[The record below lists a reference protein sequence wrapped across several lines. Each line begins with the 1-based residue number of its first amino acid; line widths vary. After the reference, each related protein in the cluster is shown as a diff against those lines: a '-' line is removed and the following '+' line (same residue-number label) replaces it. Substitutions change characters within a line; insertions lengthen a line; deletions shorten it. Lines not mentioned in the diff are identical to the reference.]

1 MRRWLIV
8 TLVAVVVLAGAGVGA
23 WWLLRPKARPEPVAA
38 AYLAAWGRSDW
49 AAMQAQVAA
58 PPADFAKQHTDMVE
72 RLRVAE
78 ASFAPGSATVT
89 GDRAEVPFQA
99 RLRLRALGEWAY
111 DGVVKLVRRDD
122 RWRVDWTPATLHPD
136 LAAGLRFQRT
146 RTWPDRAP
154 ILAADGTELAGPGPV
169 VTVNIVGEGVKDPAE
184 VVDALVKH
192 AEVPRETAR
201 QAVADAGRRPTQAV
215 PVVTMPRADYDRVR
229 DAIYPVP
236 GLRFQEGVGREYNG
250 PASTRLLLGSVG
262 PVTADD
268 LKKLGAPYQTG
279 DLVGRGNG
287 LEAAFERRLAGTP
300 SGEVRLVDKDGQT
313 AKVLHRFAGKDGQ
326 AVETTIDL
334 RAQEAAES
342 ALDPVT
348 KPAALVAIEPS
359 TGELVA
365 VVNTPVTGYNRALL
379 GRYPPGS
386 TFKVVTAA
394 ALLAGGLRP
403 ADPVDCP
410 KEAKV
415 GGRTFGNFEDEVL
428 GRIPFSSAFAHS
440 CNTAFV
446 QQAAKRLDGDDL
458 VATAARF
465 GFGLDPSPAI
475 PAVTSRV
482 PAPSDR
488 ADLAA
493 EAFGQGRVTASPL
506 QMATVAA
513 TVANGQWHHPT
524 LVTGEAAE
532 PGGSG
537 ESSGGSEES
546 GPTDSTGSGGS
557 GPTTSTGSDAASSS
571 GSDAAS
577 GNDSGAS
584 QPAKSPDPLDPAV
597 AKTLRTLMRQVVT
610 TGTAAPAGLPAGV
623 GGKTGTAEFGT
634 GDPLPT
640 HAWFIGFRGDLAFAV
655 VVEDG
660 GVGGEVAAPVAARFL
675 RGL

>member
-1 MRRWLIV
+1 VVRRWVI
-8 TLVAVVVLAGAGVGA
+8 VAVVAVLALAGIGAGV
-23 WWLLRPKARPEPVAA
+23 WWALRPKARPEPVAA

-78 ASFAPGSATVT
+78 ASFAPGAATVT
-89 GDRAEVPFQA
+89 DDRAEVPFSA
-99 RLRLRALGEWAY
+99 RLRLRALGEWPY
-111 DGVVKLVRRDD
+111 DGVLRLVRRDD

-146 RTWPDRAP
+146 RTWPDRAA

-169 VTVNIVGEGVKDPAE
+169 VTVNVVGERVKDKAE
-184 VVDALVKH
+184 VVDALARY
-192 AEVPRETAR
+192 AEVPREVAR
-201 QAVADAGRRPTQAV
+201 RAVADAERRPSQAV
-215 PVVTMPRADYDRVR
+215 PVVTMPRSDYDLVR
-229 DAIYPVP
+229 DDIYPVP
-236 GLRFQEGVGREYNG
+236 GLSFVEGVGREYNG
-250 PASTRLLLGSVG
+250 PASTRMLLGSVG

-268 LKKLGAPYQTG
+268 LKKLGATYQAG
-279 DLVGRGNG
+279 DLVGHGNG

-300 SGEVRLVDKDGQT
+300 SGEVRLVDKDGQP
-313 AKVLHRFAGKDGQ
+313 AKVLHRFAGKDGEP
-326 AVETTIDL
+326 VKTTIDP
-334 RAQEAAES
+334 RAQEAAEA
-342 ALDPVT
+342 ALDPVA
-348 KPAALVAIEPS
+348 KPAALVAIQPS

-386 TFKVVTAA
+386 TFKVVTAS

-403 ADPVDCP
+403 GDPVDCP

-428 GRIPFSSAFAHS
+428 GKIPFSSAFAHS

-458 VATAARF
+458 VAAAARF
-465 GFGLDPSPAI
+465 GFNLDPSPGI

-482 PAPSDR
+482 PPPSDR

-493 EAFGQGRVTASPL
+493 EAFGQGRITTSPL

-513 TVANGQWHHPT
+513 TVAKGRWHHPT
-524 LVTGEAAE
+524 LLTG
-532 PGGSG
+532 
-537 ESSGGSEES
+537 
-546 GPTDSTGSGGS
+546 
-557 GPTTSTGSDAASSS
+557 DATSS
-571 GSDAAS
+571 GSDGS
-577 GNDSGAS
+577 GSNDSGAS

-610 TGTAAPAGLPAGV
+610 EGTAAPAHLPAGT

-660 GVGGEVAAPVAARFL
+660 GVGGEVAAPIAARFL
-675 RGL
+675 RAL

>member
-1 MRRWLIV
+1 MRRWVILA
-8 TLVAVVVLAGAGVGA
+8 LVAVVVLAGVGAGA
-23 WWLLRPKARPEPVAA
+23 WWLLRPKDRPEPVAA

-78 ASFAPGSATVT
+78 ASFAPGAATVT
-89 GDRAEVPFQA
+89 DDRAEVPFSA
-99 RLRLRALGEWAY
+99 RLRLRALGEWPY
-111 DGVVKLVRRDD
+111 DGVLRLVRRDD
-122 RWRVDWTPATLHPD
+122 RWRVDWTPAALHPD

-146 RTWPDRAP
+146 RTWPERAP

-169 VTVNIVGEGVKDPAE
+169 VTVTIVGEGVKDKAE
-184 VVDALVKH
+184 VVDALVRY
-192 AEVPRETAR
+192 AEVPRELAR
-201 QAVADAGRRPTQAV
+201 RAMADAERRPNQAV
-215 PVVTMPRADYDRVR
+215 PVVTMARSEFELVR
-229 DAIYPVP
+229 DDIYPVP
-236 GLRFQEGVGREYNG
+236 GLRFPTGVGREYHG
-250 PASTRLLLGSVG
+250 PASTRMLLGSVG

-279 DLVGRGNG
+279 DLVGHGNG

-300 SGEVRLVDKDGQT
+300 SGEVRLVDKDGQP
-313 AKVLHRFAGKDGQ
+313 AKVLHRFAGKDGE
-326 AVETTIDL
+326 AVETTIDP
-334 RAQEAAES
+334 RAQEAAEA
-342 ALDPVT
+342 ALDPVA
-348 KPAALVAIEPS
+348 KPAALVAIQPS

-365 VVNTPVTGYNRALL
+365 VVNTPVQGYNRALL

-386 TFKVVTAA
+386 TFKVVTAG

-403 ADPVDCP
+403 GDPVDCP
-410 KEAKV
+410 KETKV

-458 VATAARF
+458 VAAAAQF
-465 GFGLDPSPAI
+465 GFGLDPSPGI

-482 PAPSDR
+482 PPPSDR

-513 TVANGQWHHPT
+513 TVADGRWRPPT
-524 LVTGEAAE
+524 LVTGPTTSA
-532 PGGSG
+532 GSG
-537 ESSGGSEES
+537 ASRENDSGGS
-546 GPTDSTGSGGS
+546 
-557 GPTTSTGSDAASSS
+557 
-571 GSDAAS
+571 
-577 GNDSGAS
+577 
-584 QPAKSPDPLDPAV
+584 QPARSPDPLDPGV

-610 TGTAAPAGLPAGV
+610 EGTAAPANLPANT
-623 GGKTGTAEFGT
+623 GGKTGTAEFDT

-660 GVGGEVAAPVAARFL
+660 GVGGEVAAPIAARFL
-675 RGL
+675 RAL

>member
-1 MRRWLIV
+1 MRRWVIV
-8 TLVAVVVLAGAGVGA
+8 ALVAVVVLAGAGVGA

-58 PPADFAKQHTDMVE
+58 PPADFAKQHTEMVE
-72 RLRVAE
+72 RLRVAG
-78 ASFAPGSATVT
+78 ASFAPGPATVDD
-89 GDRAEVPFQA
+89 DRAEVPFQA
-99 RLRLRALGEWAY
+99 RLRLRALGEWPY
-111 DGVVKLVRRDD
+111 DGVLRLVRRDD
-122 RWRVDWTPATLHPD
+122 RWRVDWTPATLHPE
-136 LAAGLRFQRT
+136 LTAGLRFQRT

-169 VTVNIVGEGVKDPAE
+169 VTVNIVAEGVKDEAQ
-184 VVDALVKH
+184 VVDALTRY
-192 AEVPRETAR
+192 AEVSREVAR
-201 QAVADAGRRPTQAV
+201 QALADAERRPNQAV
-215 PVVTMPRADYDRVR
+215 AVVTMPRSDYELVR
-229 DAIYPVP
+229 DDLYPVP

-250 PASTRLLLGSVG
+250 PASTRMLVGTVG

-268 LKKLGAPYQTG
+268 LKRLGGSYQAG
-279 DLVGRGNG
+279 DLVGHGNG

-300 SGEVRLVDKDGQT
+300 SGEVRLVGKDGQT
-313 AKVLHRFAGKDGQ
+313 AKVLHRFSGKDGE
-326 AVETTIDL
+326 AVRTTIDP
-334 RAQEAAES
+334 RAQEAAEA
-342 ALDPVT
+342 ALDPVA
-348 KPAALVAIEPS
+348 KPAAVVAIEPS
-359 TGELVA
+359 TGELRA
-365 VVNTPVTGYNRALL
+365 VVSTPVQGYNRALL

-386 TFKVVTAA
+386 TFKVVTAG

-403 ADPVDCP
+403 GDPVDCP

-428 GRIPFSSAFAHS
+428 GRIPFSSAFANS

-446 QQAAKRLDGDDL
+446 QQAAKRLDGDEL

-465 GFGLDPSPAI
+465 GFGLDPSPGI

-482 PAPSDR
+482 PPPSDR

-513 TVANGQWHHPT
+513 TVANGRWHHPS
-524 LVTGEAAE
+524 LVSGGAAE
-532 PGGSG
+532 PG
-537 ESSGGSEES
+537 
-546 GPTDSTGSGGS
+546 
-557 GPTTSTGSDAASSS
+557 DA
-571 GSDAAS
+571 
-577 GNDSGAS
+577 
-584 QPAKSPDPLDPAV
+584 PEPLDPKV
-597 AKTLRTLMRQVVT
+597 ATTLRTLMREVVT
-610 TGTAAPAGLPAGV
+610 NGTAAPANLPAGT

-660 GVGGEVAAPVAARFL
+660 GVGGKVAAPVAARFL
-675 RGL
+675 RAL

>member
-8 TLVAVVVLAGAGVGA
+8 AVVAVVVLAGAGVGA

-58 PPADFAKQHTDMVE
+58 PPADFVKQHTDMVE

-78 ASFAPGSATVT
+78 ASFAPAAATVT
-89 GDRAEVPFQA
+89 DDRAEVPFSA
-99 RLRLRALGEWAY
+99 RLRLRALGEWPY
-111 DGVVKLVRRDD
+111 DGVLRLVRRDD

-136 LAAGLRFQRT
+136 LTAGLRFQRT
-146 RTWPDRAP
+146 REWPDRAP
-154 ILAADGTELAGPGPV
+154 ILAADGTQLAGPGPV
-169 VTVNIVGEGVKDPAE
+169 VTITVVGEGVKDEAQ
-184 VVDALVKH
+184 VVDALTRY
-192 AEVPRETAR
+192 AEVPREVAR
-201 QAVADAGRRPTQAV
+201 RALADAGRRPDQAV
-215 PVVTMPRADYDRVR
+215 PVVTMPRSDYDLVR
-229 DAIYPVP
+229 DRIHPVP
-236 GLRFQEGVGREYNG
+236 GLRFDEGVGREYNG
-250 PASTRLLLGSVG
+250 PASTRMLLGSVG

-268 LKKLGAPYQTG
+268 LKRLGAGYQAG
-279 DLVGRGNG
+279 DLVGHGNG
-287 LEAAFERRLAGTP
+287 LETAFERRLAGTP
-300 SGEVRLVDKDGQT
+300 SGEVHLVDKNGEP
-313 AKVLHRFAGKDGQ
+313 AKVLQRFEGKDGQ
-326 AVETTIDL
+326 AVRTTIDP
-334 RAQEAAES
+334 RAQEAAEA
-342 ALDPVT
+342 ALDPVA
-348 KPAALVAIEPS
+348 KPAALVALKPS

-365 VVNTPVTGYNRALL
+365 VVSTPVTGYNRALL

-386 TFKVVTAA
+386 TFKVVTAG

-428 GRIPFSSAFAHS
+428 GPIPFSSAFAHS

-446 QQAAKRLDGDDL
+446 QQAAKRLDGDEL

-465 GFGLDPSPAI
+465 GFGLDPSPGIA
-475 PAVTSRV
+475 AVTSRV
-482 PAPSDR
+482 PPPSDR

-513 TVANGQWHHPT
+513 TVAEGQWHHPT
-524 LVTGEAAE
+524 LVT
-532 PGGSG
+532 S
-537 ESSGGSEES
+537 
-546 GPTDSTGSGGS
+546 
-557 GPTTSTGSDAASSS
+557 STGSD
-571 GSDAAS
+571 GSES
-577 GNDSGAS
+577 NDSGGS
-584 QPAKSPDPLDPAV
+584 QPAKSPDPIDPAV
-597 AKTLRTLMRQVVT
+597 ARTLRTLMRQVVT
-610 TGTAAPAGLPAGV
+610 DGTAAPAKLPAGT

>member
-1 MRRWLIV
+1 MRRWVIV
-8 TLVAVVVLAGAGVGA
+8 ALVAVVVLAGAGVGA

-58 PPADFAKQHTDMVE
+58 PPADFAKQHTEMVE

-78 ASFAPGSATVT
+78 ASFAPGPATVDD
-89 GDRAEVPFQA
+89 DRAEVPFQA
-99 RLRLRALGEWAY
+99 TLRLRALGEWPY
-111 DGVVKLVRRDD
+111 DGVLRLVRRDD

-136 LAAGLRFQRT
+136 LTAGLRFQRT

-169 VTVNIVGEGVKDPAE
+169 VTVNIVAEGVNDDAQ
-184 VVDALVKH
+184 VVDALTRY
-192 AEVPRETAR
+192 AEVPREAAR
-201 QAVADAGRRPTQAV
+201 RALADAERRPNQAVA
-215 PVVTMPRADYDRVR
+215 VVTMPRSDYELVR
-229 DAIYPVP
+229 DDLYPVP
-236 GLRFQEGVGREYNG
+236 GLRFQEGVGREDNG
-250 PASTRLLLGSVG
+250 PASTRMLLGTVG

-268 LKKLGAPYQTG
+268 LKRLGGSYQAG
-279 DLVGRGNG
+279 DLVGHGNG
-287 LEAAFERRLAGTP
+287 LEAAFERQLAGIP
-300 SGEVRLVDKDGQT
+300 SGEVRLVGKDGQT
-313 AKVLHRFAGKDGQ
+313 AKVLHRFTGKDGE
-326 AVETTIDL
+326 AVTTTIDP
-334 RAQEAAES
+334 RAQEAAEA
-342 ALDPVT
+342 ALDPVA
-348 KPAALVAIEPS
+348 KPAALVAIKPS
-359 TGELVA
+359 TGELRA
-365 VVNTPVTGYNRALL
+365 VVSTPVQGYNRALL

-386 TFKVVTAA
+386 TFKVVTAG

-403 ADPVDCP
+403 GDPVDCP

-428 GRIPFSSAFAHS
+428 GQIPFSSAFANS

-446 QQAAKRLDGDDL
+446 QQAAKRLDGDEL
-458 VATAARF
+458 VASAARF
-465 GFGLDPSPAI
+465 GFGLDPSPGI

-482 PAPSDR
+482 PPPSDR

-493 EAFGQGRVTASPL
+493 EAFGQGRITASPL

-524 LVTGEAAE
+524 LVAGEAAE
-532 PGGSG
+532 PAN
-537 ESSGGSEES
+537 
-546 GPTDSTGSGGS
+546 P
-557 GPTTSTGSDAASSS
+557 
-571 GSDAAS
+571 
-577 GNDSGAS
+577 
-584 QPAKSPDPLDPAV
+584 PDPLDPEV
-597 AKTLRTLMRQVVT
+597 ATTLRTLMRQVVT
-610 TGTAAPAGLPAGV
+610 SGTAAPAKLPAGT

-660 GVGGEVAAPVAARFL
+660 GVGGKVAAPVAARFL